1 MALRNRNLPGLV
13 PQVPKD
19 GYGFLKAV
27 LDCLSACSEELAERL
42 DSPHRIGG
50 NPGYP
55 AQQMLRLHA
64 LRYLLNER
72 FANRFLDRVD
82 NEPLLLELC
91 GMSRVP
97 SEVAFSRFKNH
108 RLASHQEELDQVIAL
123 VVEDCAAGIEELR
136 GSDDVPTIAPALGEI
151 LAIDATDIPAY
162 ANPHREIPADP
173 DATWGYRTP
182 KNKSPKAEKGK
193 KDLFFGYDADVISDA
208 HYGLPLYLSVRPA
221 NLNEGPRLRAD
232 LDAALQLHPRLK
244 PSFLTADKGY
254 HAGYNFSHLVDQEI
268 KPIIAIPRP
277 PKDKETGT
285 RLYEGLYSQ
294 EGLPVC
300 IGGKEMDFLETG
312 PDGDHRFRCPEEGC
326 HLKGRTDWNRYC
338 DFEYSEKPE
347 GTRLRIMGIIHRASE
362 EWKEL
367 FKKRTTIERYFS
379 SAKHSRLLDR
389 HQFLGQERVSL
400 HARMSML
407 GYLLTSWGR
416 LRADDYEH
424 MRHMYIRLPRPSPV
438 EEYGEARECAECCLC
453 PQHGKLAT

>member
-1 MALRNRNLPGLV
+1 M
-13 PQVPKD
+13 
-19 GYGFLKAV
+19 
-27 LDCLSACSEELAERL
+27 
-42 DSPHRIGG
+42 
-50 NPGYP
+50 
-55 AQQMLRLHA
+55 
-64 LRYLLNER
+64 
-72 FANRFLDRVD
+72 
-82 NEPLLLELC
+82 
-91 GMSRVP
+91 
-97 SEVAFSRFKNH
+97 
-108 RLASHQEELDQVIAL
+108 

-136 GSDDVPTIAPALGEI
+136 GADDVPAIAPALGEI

-162 ANPHREIPADP
+162 ANPNREIPADP
-173 DATWGYRTP
+173 DAAWGYRTP
-182 KNKSPKAEKGK
+182 KNKSPKAEQGK

-232 LDAALQLHPRLK
+232 LDAALQLHPWVN

-254 HAGYNFSHLVDQEI
+254 HTGYNFSHLEDQEI

-285 RLYEGLYSQ
+285 RLYEGLYS
-294 EGLPVC
+294 EKGLPVC

-312 PDGDHRFRCPEEGC
+312 PDGDNRFRCPEEGC
-326 HLKGRTDWNRYC
+326 HLKGRLDWSRYC

-347 GTRLRIMGIIHRASE
+347 GTRLRIMGIIHRASK

-367 FKKRTTIERYFS
+367 FKKRTAIEWYFG

-416 LRADDYEH
+416 LRAGDYEH
-424 MRHMYIRLPRPSPV
+424 MRHMHIKLPRPSSI
-438 EEYGEARECAECCLC
+438 EEPGAAQECAECCLC
-453 PQHGKLAT
+453 PQHGRLAE